1 MDNLM
6 KWRFIRYVAACAVF
20 CFLAAGV
27 ADGQNVPDEKEYFL
41 HTVERGQ
48 TLTSI
53 AKMYNVKIADIV
65 KLNPDSENH
74 IFAGSELKI
83 PQSRKVDESERF
95 HTIQPGETLYKLSI
109 MYDVT
114 TTEICNANPGLSAY
128 NFKVGE
134 VIRIPAAEKKTQ
146 QPPVKAEEEKDVNI
160 VIRTNHEVKRRET
173 IYSICRKY
181 GITEEELLAVNPEL
195 TKGLKRGSI
204 ITIPYHVEE
213 KKAEEKEQQMA
224 EPELT
229 DEEIFSSNRPEK
241 GHYDELNIAVILPFS
256 STGKEKSRMVEFY
269 EGFLIAVNEMK
280 ENGASMNIHTYDSGT
295 SDEKISSILA
305 LEEMKKMN
313 VIFGPGQKGSIK
325 TLSDFSKKNRI
336 TLVVPFSFSNDEIFD
351 NPYMFQIN
359 TPQSYLYSEVYENFI
374 KKFKN
379 YNILFVSN
387 DSKGNDKADFIKGLK
402 AELSHK
408 KIGYSDIKVSSD
420 EESIKRKI
428 SATKENLFV
437 PADGKAL
444 ILNMLLPKLTVMAVN
459 DSITNMHLFGYPEW
473 QTYTGEFLS
482 SFYELDTYFYTSFYT
497 NSIFPEALQYSN
509 LYHRWYGRDMANSY
523 PKYGMLGYDIGLFF
537 LKGLWQYGNSFA
549 DHVNKVSVNPVQ
561 TGFRFERVN
570 NWGGFI
576 NKKVFFIHFTR
587 DYKLEKLDF

>member
-1 MDNLM
+1 MDADNEIRFLFTIFASSLIIMVNLM

-95 HTIQPGETLYKLSI
+95 HTIRPGETLYKLSI

-128 NFKVGE
+128 NFKAGE

-213 KKAEEKEQQMA
+213 KKAEEK
-224 EPELT
+224 
-229 DEEIFSSNRPEK
+229 SSRWR
-241 GHYDELNIAVILPFS
+241 
-256 STGKEKSRMVEFY
+256 SR
-269 EGFLIAVNEMK
+269 N
-280 ENGASMNIHTYDSGT
+280 
-295 SDEKISSILA
+295 
-305 LEEMKKMN
+305 
-313 VIFGPGQKGSIK
+313 
-325 TLSDFSKKNRI
+325 
-336 TLVVPFSFSNDEIFD
+336 
-351 NPYMFQIN
+351 
-359 TPQSYLYSEVYENFI
+359 
-374 KKFKN
+374 
-379 YNILFVSN
+379 
-387 DSKGNDKADFIKGLK
+387 
-402 AELSHK
+402 
-408 KIGYSDIKVSSD
+408 
-420 EESIKRKI
+420 
-428 SATKENLFV
+428 
-437 PADGKAL
+437 
-444 ILNMLLPKLTVMAVN
+444 
-459 DSITNMHLFGYPEW
+459 
-473 QTYTGEFLS
+473 
-482 SFYELDTYFYTSFYT
+482 
-497 NSIFPEALQYSN
+497 
-509 LYHRWYGRDMANSY
+509 
-523 PKYGMLGYDIGLFF
+523 
-537 LKGLWQYGNSFA
+537 
-549 DHVNKVSVNPVQ
+549 
-561 TGFRFERVN
+561 
-570 NWGGFI
+570 
-576 NKKVFFIHFTR
+576 
-587 DYKLEKLDF
+587 